1 MKISTRL
8 TIMVLAAAL
17 GLAALVAAALFSLRA
32 AMLDERQNAIQLAVV
47 LASNQIESFRER
59 EKKGELSRADAQAR
73 AVNAVRGLRNGADF
87 IFVRGID
94 DNMLWA
100 HGDPNRQGKVDVGNV
115 QPDGRTNAQIYIDA
129 LKLSGGKFTLTRT
142 VTRNVVTGKQDP
154 RIIGLQQIPEWNWVV
169 GMGLNV
175 DDVTASFWDHA
186 ALFGITG
193 VIAVLLVAGIAF
205 AMARSIIRQLG
216 GEPAYAV
223 EVAREIANGDLR
235 RTPTVRGSPDSL
247 LGVMAQMQGSL
258 RDMIHTIQH
267 GATSIADASRQL
279 AGQIAHIS
287 DASVQSSDATSST
300 AAAIEEMSV
309 SVDQISSNARETRDS
324 ASASAAAAN
333 EGEHLITDVSRE
345 IQGVSSQIATSS
357 GLIAELAKRTRDI
370 SSIANVIKG
379 IAGQTNLLALN
390 ASIEAARA
398 GDQGRGFAVVADEV
412 RNLAERTARATAEI
426 NDMLDHIQRDT
437 GSVVTSMEAITP
449 QVSRSVSKAEE
460 AAGSLKKISA
470 ASAAVLGHIHDVAN
484 ATSEQSSA
492 SASIAANVERIAGM
506 VEASVAATRAANA
519 NVTSLDSLANDL
531 RGAVSRFQLA

>member
-100 HGDPNRQGKVDVGNV
+100 HGDPNRQGKVDVGNA

-223 EVAREIANGDLR
+223 EVAREIANGDLC
-235 RTPTVRGSPDSL
+235 RTPTLRGSPDSL

-258 RDMIHTIQH
+258 RDMIHTIQQ

-287 DASVQSSDATSST
+287 DASVQSSEATSST

-324 ASASAAAAN
+324 ATASAAAAN